1 VTGGITLLDTTL
13 RDGIQGRKVPV
24 EGRAEVFALID
35 AAGVDVSEVGVV
47 ARPADPTD
55 AIAEALGV
63 VRNAAACVLAFPDP
77 DAIAAAGAVLKRH
90 QRPRLH
96 VFNSVMARSGGESVC
111 LDGIATTVGAARNAC
126 DDVQWA
132 ALDAS
137 RADPAFVHRA
147 VETAVANGAATINV
161 SDTLGV
167 SLPDE
172 FAALVA
178 GVVERAGDAAV
189 SVHCH
194 DDLGLATANTLAGLR
209 AGARQAEAAINGL
222 GPRGGNTSLQEVARA
237 LAARSD
243 VFPDGCR
250 IDADAL
256 GPATEAVAALVAKTN

>member
-1 VTGGITLLDTTL
+1 MAGDGITLLDTTL
-13 RDGIQGRKVPV
+13 RDGIQGRKVPIK
-24 EGRAEVFALID
+24 GRAEVFALID
-35 AAGVDVSEVGVV
+35 ACGVDVIEVGVF
-47 ARPADPTD
+47 ARPTDP
-55 AIAEALGV
+55 G
-63 VRNAAACVLAFPDP
+63 
-77 DAIAAAGAVLKRH
+77 AIAAAGAVLGRH
-90 QRPRLH
+90 GRPRLH
-96 VFNSVMARSGGESVC
+96 VFNSVMARDGGESVC

-147 VETAVANGAATINV
+147 VETAVASGAATINV

-178 GVVERAGDAAV
+178 GVVERAGDAVV

-222 GPRGGNTSLQEVARA
+222 GPRSGNTSLQEVARA
-237 LAARSD
+237 LAARTD
-243 VFPDGCR
+243 LFPDGCR

-256 GPATEAVAALVAKTN
+256 APAALAVNALVGGA